1 MQSVQ
6 TLFPQA
12 FYASNTAWHSS
23 NALSVTCV
31 LTGGQAKAVHE
42 GTAAWPAYS
51 FFNASNSGLFYD
63 AVQDPAIG
71 VSCQG
76 NLVANMKQ
84 TGEVQV
90 PRRLTLLNTNDTNF
104 ESASMLMNYDTSAAA
119 VSLCIRSAN
128 SNPRMPAGSTALGIP
143 VIFEQV
149 LGSTTGSLT
158 NGSKERMR
166 IHSDGNVGIGTSV
179 PLSTLHVKG
188 PALFEGR
195 ASVNDQTDG
204 GVDRGL
210 AMWDKSDNTW
220 GVYTATTRSFS
231 GAVAASGND
240 FSGLA
245 LRFRAND
252 SEANGFIFENSRE
265 QCIMSMNARTGNVWC
280 YGDVTVLSDA
290 RMKEDITPIPDAL
303 SRLCRLSGY
312 TYRMIDPDHLR
323 KTPGVQ
329 DALDVPDPDVVLE
342 EAATRAGRRRA
353 GLLAQEV
360 LQVLPEAV
368 HVQKGR
374 DDTDGLMSIA
384 YDTLVPLIVEAIKEL
399 AANVNNINLQIADIF
414 DDRRCVD
421 NLDRDDGKA

>member
-12 FYASNTAWHSS
+12 YYASNTAWHSS

-42 GTAAWPAYS
+42 GTAAWPAYT

-63 AVQDPAIG
+63 AVRDPAIG
-71 VSCQG
+71 FSSMG
-76 NLVANMKQ
+76 KLVANMKQ
-84 TGEVQV
+84 TGEFQV
-90 PRRLTLLNTNDTNF
+90 PGRLTLLNANDTNF

-158 NGSKERMR
+158 NGIKERMR
-166 IHSDGNVGIGTSV
+166 IHNDGNVGIGTSA

-204 GVDRGL
+204 GVARGL

-231 GAVAASGND
+231 GAVAAPGND

-265 QCIMSMNARTGNVWC
+265 QCIMSVNARTGNVWC

-303 SRLCRLSGY
+303 SRLCRLTGY
-312 TYRMIDPDHLR
+312 TYRMIDP
-323 KTPGVQ
+323 GVQAVQAVQ
-329 DALDVPDPDVVLE
+329 DAPDPDVVLE
-342 EAATRAGRRRA
+342 EAATRTGRRRA

-374 DDTDGLMSIA
+374 GQIGQTDETDGLMSIA
-384 YDTLVPLIVEAIKEL
+384 YDTLLPLVVEAIKEL
-399 AANVNNINLQIADIF
+399 AANVSSIKLQIAEVSEVLG
-414 DDRRCVD
+414 DRV
-421 NLDRDDGKA
+421 NLRGLGS